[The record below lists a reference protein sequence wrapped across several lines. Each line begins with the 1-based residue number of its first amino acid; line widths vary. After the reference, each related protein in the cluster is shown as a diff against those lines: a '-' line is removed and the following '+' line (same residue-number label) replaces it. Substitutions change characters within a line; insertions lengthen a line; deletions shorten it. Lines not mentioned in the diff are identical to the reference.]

1 MNMFLE
7 IYLAGIYWDLFKT
20 LGERSDSH
28 MINICNALC
37 VTLVTL
43 MCHPQQTLNRH
54 AQKNMSRDLVLT
66 VIRLSVYCENTLHII
81 TQHSLITRLY
91 FCHYDI

>member
-1 MNMFLE
+1 
-7 IYLAGIYWDLFKT
+7 
-20 LGERSDSH
+20 
-28 MINICNALC
+28 MINICSALC

-54 AQKNMSRDLVLT
+54 AQNNMSQDLVLT

-91 FCHYDI
+91 FCRYDI

>member
-1 MNMFLE
+1 
-7 IYLAGIYWDLFKT
+7 
-20 LGERSDSH
+20 

-37 VTLVTL
+37 VTLVTF

-66 VIRLSVYCENTLHII
+66 VIRLSVYCENKV
-81 TQHSLITRLY
+81 RLWLLRR
-91 FCHYDI
+91 